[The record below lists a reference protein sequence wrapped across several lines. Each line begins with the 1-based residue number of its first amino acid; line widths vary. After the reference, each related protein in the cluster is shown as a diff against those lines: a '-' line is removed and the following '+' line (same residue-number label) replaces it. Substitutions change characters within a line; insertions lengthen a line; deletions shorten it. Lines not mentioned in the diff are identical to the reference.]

1 MSFKDCFTFIQ
12 LRIFLHSFNIVVD
25 TSWSEQ
31 SMNEIQVCFFFQS
44 KYTHSRAALDTDWLE
59 VREKAEFVFIELKRP
74 SVAIVYSD

>member
-44 KYTHSRAALDTDWLE
+44 KYTQGLRIPGQRL
-59 VREKAEFVFIELKRP
+59 IP
-74 SVAIVYSD
+74 IG